1 MKGERASKNTLLGQF
16 RDVGNNTLFLFGTLL
31 VIKFTRETGRN
42 ELTTE
47 LLTTAKRLTN
57 SYSLTVRIRNP
68 MECMYV
74 GFALMW
80 ATVDDLVLQ
89 MPAEL
94 ISKQT
99 CVSEISSVLEKRT
112 RTGHLNLLFSAL

>member
-1 MKGERASKNTLLGQF
+1 M
-16 RDVGNNTLFLFGTLL
+16 
-31 VIKFTRETGRN
+31 IKFTRETGRN

-112 RTGHLNLLFSAL
+112 RTGHLNLLFSPL